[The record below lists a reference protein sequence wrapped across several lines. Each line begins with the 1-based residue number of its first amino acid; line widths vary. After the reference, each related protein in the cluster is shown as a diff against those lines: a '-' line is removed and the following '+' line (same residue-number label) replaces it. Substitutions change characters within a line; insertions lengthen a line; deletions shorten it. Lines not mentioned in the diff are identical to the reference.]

1 MYYEKTGKGY
11 QVVGSGVGHSGD
23 DTVLYRVFAPSHIER
38 LAFKLNLKE
47 SAEA

>member
-1 MYYEKTGKGY
+1 MRKQARDIKSWGLGW
-11 QVVGSGVGHSGD
+11 GHSGD